1 MLEYIRILF
10 ENKPN
15 NVVKVTAMR
24 FKTMGGIMKKT
35 VKKNART
42 KRSSVLATKT
52 RLKTKNSKARV
63 GNGKNINKVRPKK
76 KTIVKTKVKAKTGKM
91 VNRTKTIKPSKI
103 VKKVTKL
110 KVAPLKKTVKKAP
123 PKKSIKPKVIIN
135 NKQLSKLSLKSQTPK
150 PQTNLMDEEYM
161 DAKQREHFR
170 AILLRWKTQIM
181 EKVDSTKNHMQ
192 EEVANYPDP
201 IDRANHEEEFNLEL
215 RTRDRE
221 RKLIHKI
228 DDALGRLSDGDYGY
242 CDACGAEI
250 GVKRLEA
257 RPTATQC
264 IECKKIAEV
273 REKQT
278 GEGAIDF

>member
-1 MLEYIRILF
+1 
-10 ENKPN
+10 
-15 NVVKVTAMR
+15 
-24 FKTMGGIMKKT
+24 
-35 VKKNART
+35 
-42 KRSSVLATKT
+42 
-52 RLKTKNSKARV
+52 
-63 GNGKNINKVRPKK
+63 
-76 KTIVKTKVKAKTGKM
+76 VKAKTKAK
-91 VNRTKTIKPSKI
+91 VKASKI
-103 VKKVTKL
+103 KSKIGKVVAKPKTTKLSKVRQPNKSKAITSKKMAKKKIQVKKF
-110 KVAPLKKTVKKAP
+110 
-123 PKKSIKPKVIIN
+123 SKPKVITN
-135 NKQLSKLSLKSQTPK
+135 NKQPNKPSLKSQTNFM
-150 PQTNLMDEEYM
+150 TDEYM
-161 DAKQREHFR
+161 NTEQRAHFR
-170 AILLRWKTQIM
+170 AILLRWKMQIM
-181 EKVDSTKNHMQ
+181 EKVDNTKNHMQ

-228 DDALGRLSDGDYGY
+228 DDALGRLNDGDYGY

-278 GEGAIDF
+278 GEGVTDF